1 MSSDLNRQTFKTNYR
16 LYMENIRTQKK
27 WNSDISVFSNQATH
41 VTVTV
46 VLLCIYQNS
55 LSHTDIPYICMAR
68 KASSLQSFC
77 YFADELKSHGFS
89 ELIVYC
95 KNHYRFYI
103 VFNMNNYSNNHIKI
117 FSLV

>member
-16 LYMENIRTQKK
+16 PYMENIRTQKK

-55 LSHTDIPYICMAR
+55 LSHTDIHISAWLGKHHLYKVSVI
-68 KASSLQSFC
+68 SL
-77 YFADELKSHGFS
+77 
-89 ELIVYC
+89 
-95 KNHYRFYI
+95 
-103 VFNMNNYSNNHIKI
+103 MN
-117 FSLV
+117 